1 MTFYS
6 RTLETLYACAG
17 KLTPYNAWSIFKEI
31 QKGESLSLEELEDIQ
46 WKRLIS
52 LISFAYDNVPFYH
65 DLLKSKGIHPD
76 DIRERG
82 DLLKLPI
89 MNKETLNN
97 YPVEKKMARGV
108 ARERAVPVYSSGTT
122 GKPLQV
128 LVDSQC
134 YNHQYANL
142 LYGYYLTGWRLGKK
156 IMTIRNFAHGD
167 YVGKYSV
174 SALNHEPYPL
184 MRKLAYL
191 FVHRKK
197 LLPPLLPGM
206 KPEEN
211 LLESTLD
218 EMKRFSPFLIEG
230 NGYFWHVFSN
240 YLKKRGEQ
248 IASVKAVETDEV
260 PLSRSQRERIA
271 KAFNCKVYDNYGSHE
286 LGVVAHGCSEGL
298 GNHIFSLSHYI
309 EFLQEGNE
317 YAAEAGNSAR
327 VIVTDLTN
335 RVMPLIRYDTGDL
348 AMGIARPCSCGRSYP
363 LMSPIEG
370 RAINT
375 LTLAGKQYT
384 DKFFQDIIY
393 SFDETISFQVKV
405 REEGKIQVLLITEA
419 GELPQKVEKELSRI
433 IGQPIEVSLVKDIPL
448 ESSGKVSWI
457 KP

>member
-1 MTFYS
+1 MFLYN
-6 RTLETLYACAG
+6 RALESIYHWAG
-17 KLTPYNAWSIFKEI
+17 RLTPYNAWQVFKEI
-31 QKGESLSLEELEDIQ
+31 QKGESLSRDELETIQ
-46 WKRLIS
+46 WERLTS
-52 LISFAYDNVPFYH
+52 LISFAYENVPLYH
-65 DLLKSKGIHPD
+65 ELLKDKGVHPA

-82 DLLKLPI
+82 DLIKLPI
-89 MNKETLNN
+89 VNKEILNN
-97 YPVEKKMARGV
+97 YPVEKKMARGA
-108 ARERAVPVYSSGTT
+108 ARKRAVPVYSSGTT

-128 LVDSQC
+128 LVDLQC

-156 IMTIRNFAHGD
+156 IMTVRNFAHGD
-167 YVGKYSV
+167 YEGKYSA
-174 SALNHEPYPL
+174 SALTHEIYPL
-184 MRKLAYL
+184 IRKLVYL

-197 LLPPLLPGM
+197 LLPPLLAGM

-248 IASVKAVETDEV
+248 IASVNAVETDEV
-260 PLSRSQRERIA
+260 PLSRSQRARIA

-286 LGVVAHGCSEGL
+286 LGVVAHGCTEGL
-298 GNHIFSLSHYI
+298 GNHILSLSHYI
-309 EFLQEGNE
+309 EFLQEGSE
-317 YAAEAGNSAR
+317 YAAEADNRSR

-335 RVMPLIRYDTGDL
+335 RVMPLIRYDTGDV
-348 AMGIARPCSCGRSYP
+348 AMGIARPCPCGRSYP

-375 LTLAGKQYT
+375 LTIGGKKYT
-384 DKFFQDIIY
+384 EKFFQDIIY

-448 ESSGKVSWI
+448 ESSGKVRWI